1 MKFLTLPSDAIPNAA
16 ACGHAGPYRCAGNL
30 YVPPFY
36 GQDGKRISQSPA
48 GFKRGFWKIEV
59 SRARARREIWMHGTS
74 HIAIYE
80 VAGMRRDIT
89 VRDANR
95 GIN

>member
-1 MKFLTLPSDAIPNAA
+1 MSKISLAFPFTVPFKGNAES
-16 ACGHAGPYRCAGNL
+16 
-30 YVPPFY
+30 
-36 GQDGKRISQSPA
+36 ISQSPA
-48 GFKRGFWKIEV
+48 DFKRGFWEIEV

-74 HIAIYE
+74 HIAICE